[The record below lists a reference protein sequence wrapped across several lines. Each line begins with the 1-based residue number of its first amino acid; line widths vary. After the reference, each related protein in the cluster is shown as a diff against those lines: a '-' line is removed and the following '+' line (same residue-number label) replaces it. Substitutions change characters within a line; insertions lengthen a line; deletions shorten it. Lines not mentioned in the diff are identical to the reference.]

1 MSLQKYT
8 IAIIIVNWN
17 GINDT
22 VACLQSLEKVTRDGH
37 TLLTIVVDNG
47 STNDS
52 VAVLKKQFP
61 NVTLIENKTNL
72 GFTGGNNVG
81 MKYALEKDADLLW
94 LLNNDTVVDKNV
106 LSFVS
111 AFDDESVGATGCKIY
126 FAQNHE
132 FHHDRYTP
140 SERGK
145 VFWYAGGMVDWN
157 NMYASHRGVD
167 EVDHGQYDKTEETPF
182 ITGCSYIVRSDVV
195 RQVGMLDDTYFLYLE
210 DLDWNVRMKRAG
222 WKTMYTPTS
231 VVWHVNAGSS
241 GKPGNPLH
249 EYYFTRN
256 RLLLGMRYAPL
267 RTKFALLR
275 EAVRFLFTASQVR
288 RKAVLDWI
296 RGRFGKQYEPKKH
309 V

>member
-1 MSLQKYT
+1 MKKYT
-8 IAIIIVNWN
+8 IACIILNWN

-22 VACLQSLEKVTRDGH
+22 VACLQSLAKVIRDGH
-37 TLLTIVVDNG
+37 TLMTIVVDNG

-52 VAVLKKQFP
+52 VAILKKQFP
-61 NVTLIENKTNL
+61 TITLIENKTNL

-81 MKYALEKDADLLW
+81 MKYALEHGADLLW
-94 LLNNDTVVDKNV
+94 LLNNDTIVDKNV

-111 AFDDESVGATGCKIY
+111 AFDDESVGATGSKIY
-126 FAQNHE
+126 FAPDHE
-132 FHHDRYTP
+132 FHYDRYTAN
-140 SERGK
+140 ERGK

-167 EVDHGQYDKTEETPF
+167 EVDHGQYDKMEETPF
-182 ITGCSYIVRSDVV
+182 ITGCSFVVRSDVV
-195 RQVGMLDDTYFLYLE
+195 RTVGMLDDTYFLYLE
-210 DLDWNVRMKRAG
+210 DLDWNVRIKRAG

-241 GKPGNPLH
+241 GTPGNPLH

-275 EAVRFLFTASQVR
+275 EAIRFLLTASSVR
-288 RKAVLDWI
+288 KKAVLDWAAH
-296 RGRFGKQYEPKKH
+296 RFGKQYEPKKH